1 MSINRSSFIP
11 EEHTPTETVDGQVV
25 YATSDRQPL
34 PDIPLEVFST
44 TNPDGPGHN
53 WVKRV
58 FIDPAAPGEVVRKT
72 FRVFNPRVGEEQDVV
87 RTQIAIFGSYREN
100 KYLDPTYIA
109 GLEEM
114 TANNPNLRAA
124 WLKGDWTVNAGGALD
139 DVWLDSVHVIS
150 PFKIPKSWVLD
161 RSFDWGSTS
170 PFSVGWWAEANG
182 EEVETN
188 RTVENGKK
196 EIICPP
202 RGTLFQVSE
211 WYGSEGEATNMG
223 LKMSAKDIAV
233 GIRKKEIHLMKKVIE
248 RQPSPGPADN
258 QIRNVLERDV
268 ETIEAKMADE
278 GVRWTKSDKSPG
290 SRINGLQ
297 LMRDR
302 LVASVRQEGPGI
314 YFFRSCVAS
323 VSTIPALPRDEDI
336 PDDVDTDAEDHC
348 WDMVRYRVLASFN
361 RIATKIPLKYPKAG

>member
-1 MSINRSSFIP
+1 MPAPVNSPKSP
-11 EEHTPTETVDGQVV
+11 APTMCE
-25 YATSDRQPL
+25 PL
-34 PDIPLEVFST
+34 PKAV
-44 TNPDGPGHN
+44 
-53 WVKRV
+53 
-58 FIDPAAPGEVVRKT
+58 
-72 FRVFNPRVGEEQDVV
+72 
-87 RTQIAIFGSYREN
+87 
-100 KYLDPTYIA
+100 
-109 GLEEM
+109 
-114 TANNPNLRAA
+114 
-124 WLKGDWTVNAGGALD
+124 
-139 DVWLDSVHVIS
+139 
-150 PFKIPKSWVLD
+150 KIPKSWVLD